1 MPDTLYVQLSDGRQL
16 AFCQWGPPDG
26 RPVFYLHGSPGGR
39 LLRHHRG
46 EYERTGLRVITYD
59 RPGYG
64 RSTPLPGR
72 GPRDAATDV
81 AALADRLALASFGV
95 LGVSGG
101 GDYALAVGALLADR
115 VTCLATIVA
124 GAPLGGEGLDWA
136 GGMTPSERADE
147 EQFRAR
153 GRRGHL
159 QRYEEIKQEVARG
172 LPSWELDELDRELL
186 VECFGDALASGP
198 DGLVDDWMASILP
211 WDIDLGTLAAPVR
224 VLLARGD
231 PLISQA
237 HADWL
242 LARLP
247 DVAVIW
253 VEGGHLDPRLR
264 EEEEL
269 LDWMAANI

>member
-1 MPDTLYVQLSDGRQL
+1 MPDTQYVQLSDGRQL

-72 GPRDAATDV
+72 APRDAPTDV

-186 VECFGDALASGP
+186 VECLGDALASAITARVR
-198 DGLVDDWMASILP
+198 D
-211 WDIDLGTLAAPVR
+211 DLGA
-224 VLLARGD
+224 
-231 PLISQA
+231 
-237 HADWL
+237 
-242 LARLP
+242 
-247 DVAVIW
+247 
-253 VEGGHLDPRLR
+253 LR
-264 EEEEL
+264 
-269 LDWMAANI
+269 A